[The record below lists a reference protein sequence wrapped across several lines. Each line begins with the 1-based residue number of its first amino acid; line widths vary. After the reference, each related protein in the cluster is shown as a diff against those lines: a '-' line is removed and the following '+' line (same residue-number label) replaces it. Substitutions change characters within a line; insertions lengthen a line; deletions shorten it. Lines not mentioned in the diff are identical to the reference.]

1 MQEFLVKMIDFSIF
15 LYILWMHLPPWST
28 DEWVNKVFNTNFRRS
43 TGEARKLTYA
53 ASFIGSGLVFISCL
67 FEPACLGAMNL
78 SDIIPLKSEAWIPPP
93 SNHQATVGSIF
104 VCQRMGLIYRFCQ
117 SSSFLPASDWETGSN
132 NMTWTTSDMS
142 AAEKRGIAK
151 GLLLRTT
158 EGKIDCNIR
167 DKNLSFWGYI
177 TVLSVIPKYI
187 YIYKKKYN
195 LSFKHEM

>member
-1 MQEFLVKMIDFSIF
+1 MQEFLVSAIDFCVF
-15 LYILWMHLPPWST
+15 LYISWMHLQLWST

-78 SDIIPLKSEAWIPPP
+78 SDIIPLKSEGLNPTTQQP
-93 SNHQATVGSIF
+93 SGHCGINLCLPENGIDLQVLSK
-104 VCQRMGLIYRFCQ
+104 QP
-117 SSSFLPASDWETGSN
+117 FLPASDWETGSN
-132 NMTWTTSDMS
+132 NMTWTTSDTS

-158 EGKIDCNIR
+158 EGKLTVISETKISPSEDTS
-167 DKNLSFWGYI
+167 LSCQ
-177 TVLSVIPKYI
+177 
-187 YIYKKKYN
+187 
-195 LSFKHEM
+195 